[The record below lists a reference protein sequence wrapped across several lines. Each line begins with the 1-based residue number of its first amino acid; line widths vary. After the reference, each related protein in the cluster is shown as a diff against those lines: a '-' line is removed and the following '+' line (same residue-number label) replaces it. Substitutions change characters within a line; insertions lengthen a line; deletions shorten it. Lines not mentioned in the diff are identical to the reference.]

1 MSLKS
6 PISKFQTNWSL
17 ISSILSLLI
26 SLVALGT
33 TIINTS
39 ITGKTLEYSIQK
51 DMMVHTPAIKEYA
64 DSLRINYFMNND
76 DAELQSLS
84 MTFPSLIDKDN
95 IIISDRNINISKSLL
110 ENKVRSY
117 MSNRI
122 FNIKDSTYIVGKICI
137 PVMFDYSAIV
147 YGFPQNLRE
156 MRLLIFELLHHE
168 DKMDLTYSHSFLVKR
183 YGYPIKKQIYIFS
196 LASPTKVFEQDKKDV
211 LQLLDNQL
219 EVMESNNQFFTKYG
233 YIKSKSSL

>member
-1 MSLKS
+1 
-6 PISKFQTNWSL
+6 
-17 ISSILSLLI
+17 
-26 SLVALGT
+26 
-33 TIINTS
+33 
-39 ITGKTLEYSIQK
+39 
-51 DMMVHTPAIKEYA
+51 
-64 DSLRINYFMNND
+64 MNND